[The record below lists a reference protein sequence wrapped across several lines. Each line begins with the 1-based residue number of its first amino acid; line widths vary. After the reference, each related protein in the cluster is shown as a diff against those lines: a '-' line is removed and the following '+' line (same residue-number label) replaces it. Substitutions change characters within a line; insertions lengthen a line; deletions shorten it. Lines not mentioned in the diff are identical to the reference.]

1 MKTLAL
7 VAAVLVLAGCAA
19 SVPPP
24 PAAVVVTAAPT
35 PAPAHHAALP
45 ANVCEASWKA
55 LRAGGERA
63 GWRFSEMPGGVRRAF
78 LSAFNA
84 APPVTH
90 LVADHVYLGA
100 IPGHSEVAAVAIVKG
115 DCVLMA
121 PLIPIAALR
130 LMLGSTA

>member
-7 VAAVLVLAGCAA
+7 VAAALVLAGCAA

-24 PAAVVVTAAPT
+24 PAPAVVAAA
-35 PAPAHHAALP
+35 PAPAHHAARP
-45 ANVCEASWKA
+45 AKGCEASWKA

-63 GWRFSEMPGGVRRAF
+63 GWHFSELPGGVRRAF

-84 APPVTH
+84 TPPVTH
-90 LVADHVYLGA
+90 LIADHVYLGA
-100 IPGHSEVAAVAIVKG
+100 IPGHSDVAAVAIVKG

-121 PLIPIAALR
+121 PLMPIAALR
-130 LMLGSTA
+130 LLLGSTA